1 MGTIKVLKVDF
12 NGTIIDD
19 WQSAYTASSAVLE
32 YYGYDIPLFDEYVRE
47 LALSGDYYGYY
58 ARRGKIGSRDEV
70 YQIFIKA
77 YAEHSSGIQV
87 FTGVHEALENIVES
101 GVEIHLVTA
110 AREDFAGRLVDKTGI
125 NKYLTK
131 KFFHVLDKADTIN
144 NTLSSQRLK
153 VHECAMIGDLPSDV
167 RSAKKAGILGI
178 AWLNHDV
185 PLDVFKD
192 VYSMDYVTSCRS
204 DFAKY
209 IVEKE

>member
-1 MGTIKVLKVDF
+1 MSSIKVLKVDF

-19 WQSAYTASSAVLE
+19 WHSAYIASCAVLE
-32 YYGYDIPLFDEYVRE
+32 YYGYNIPTFDEYVRE
-47 LALSGDYYGYY
+47 LALSGDYYAYY
-58 ARRGKIGSRDEV
+58 ARRGKIGTRDEV
-70 YQIFIKA
+70 YKIFIKA
-77 YAEHSSGIQV
+77 YAEHSAGIQV
-87 FTGVHEALENIVES
+87 FAGVHEAFKSIVES
-101 GVEIHLVTA
+101 GIEIHLVTA

-131 KFFHVLDKADTIN
+131 KFFHVLDKANAIN
-144 NTLSSQRLK
+144 NTLTSQRLR

-178 AWLNHDV
+178 AWLNPDV

-192 VYSMDYVTSCRS
+192 VHNMDYVTSCWL

-209 IVEKE
+209 IIDK